1 VALAVVVMVQME
13 VAVQLLVPVEL
24 QILAEVA
31 AVVMT
36 A

>member
-1 VALAVVVMVQME
+1 MVQME